1 MGQLS
6 RIVLAETSSSPDE
19 QDATL
24 DDGGSYGDLVDELD
38 RLLAR
43 TQSAEGERSDA

>member
-19 QDATL
+19 QDATP
-24 DDGGSYGDLVDELD
+24 DDGGSYGELVDELD
-38 RLLAR
+38 RLLAGMQR
-43 TQSAEGERSDA
+43 AEPGRSDP

>member
-6 RIVLAETSSSPDE
+6 RIVLGETSSSPDE

-43 TQSAEGERSDA
+43 TQSAEGDRSDA